1 MRAEIIA
8 ANSDM
13 KHKFQA
19 EMEVIRDL
27 MFDFVLYFVNL

>member
-1 MRAEIIA
+1 MRAEIMA

-13 KHKFQA
+13 KDKFQA

>member
-1 MRAEIIA
+1 MRAEIKA

-19 EMEVIRDL
+19 VVELIRDL